1 MAKKL
6 SFSVSLV
13 YNDETKFR
21 PIATG
26 CSESQLFDVL
36 SRHIRLAEVNRFVIT
51 PIVSDTPFP
60 FREYT
65 L

>member
-1 MAKKL
+1 MVT
-6 SFSVSLV
+6 FNISLF
-13 YNDETKFR
+13 YDGESNLR

-26 CSESQLFDVL
+26 CSKSQLFDVL
-36 SRHIRLAEVNRFVIT
+36 QRHILLAEVNQFVIT
-51 PIVSDTPFP
+51 PVVSETSFP